1 MGANFYTDAASG
13 LHSLMDS
20 GQGAEVEAS
29 TAMSFTRR
37 AQIPIWQEGRV
48 LVEHSALRRDPVL
61 RGEGVPRGD
70 GKPVLL
76 IPGFMAGETSMG
88 LMARWL
94 RSLGYRPTR
103 ARIRANIDCSERA
116 LGRLEALLVSA
127 VERHGRQASIV
138 GHSRGGT
145 MARVLAVRRP
155 DLVRSIITLGSPI
168 VDQFA
173 VHPLVR
179 VQVRGVATLG
189 SLGVPGFFRHA
200 CRDGCCAEAHAQAE
214 APFPPDVRFTSVFS
228 RSDGVVAWEACLD
241 PAADHVEVRSSHVGM
256 AVNPEVYKVIARAL
270 EPSAPERRV
279 DPALTEVAA

>member
-1 MGANFYTDAASG
+1 MGANSDTDAASG

-20 GQGAEVEAS
+20 GHGADVEAS
-29 TAMSFTRR
+29 TGMSFTRR

-48 LVEHSALRRDPVL
+48 LVERSALRRDPVL
-61 RGEGVPRGD
+61 QGDGVPHGD
-70 GKPVLL
+70 GEPVLL
-76 IPGFMAGETSMG
+76 IPGFMAGEASLG

-103 ARIRANIDCSERA
+103 AQIRANIDCSERV
-116 LGRLEALLVSA
+116 LGRLEALLQRA

-179 VQVRGVATLG
+179 AQVRGVATLG
-189 SLGVPGFFRHA
+189 SLGVPGLFRHA
-200 CRDGCCAEAHAQAE
+200 CRDGCCAEAHAQAQ
-214 APFPPDVRFTSVFS
+214 APFPAQVQFTSVFS

-241 PAADHVEVRSSHVGM
+241 PAADHVEVSSSHVGM
-256 AVNPEVYKVIARAL
+256 AVNPQVYRVIADAL
-270 EPSAPERRV
+270 APSESHRGTEPV
-279 DPALTEVAA
+279 VTELLA